1 MKSQSKSN
9 LFKVIIINLISVLFI
24 IVLIELVFGYW
35 FDKNNFGPFM
45 REHRMKNN
53 AYTLKYKDK
62 IYEYTYKRNYYGF
75 RGEDVDPSKIKAIM
89 VGGSTAE
96 ERYKPDK
103 FTITEFLNQKIK
115 KSEINLKIINA
126 SIGGQSTRGHINN
139 FVTWY
144 PKIENFSPKF
154 ILYYIGIN
162 DVEADITI
170 KANDFTEAEVLDP
183 KPIYQ
188 FIDNIKSRSIF
199 SDVLRKIK
207 QKYYTKNTEI
217 IYDFD
222 HSMKLV
228 KAKNSYKFLNYHN
241 ALKYYDLDKV
251 LLKHNNRIKYYLK
264 NIDTLNILTKKLGAK
279 PIFINSLMADG
290 YYNETL
296 FALNVSLSNHCKI
309 KNYKCIDIAKKLE
322 GKEDYWWDTVHTT
335 ADGSKIISDLI
346 FPELI
351 KIISQ

>member
-1 MKSQSKSN
+1 MKNQSKSN
-9 LFKVIIINLISVLFI
+9 LIKVIIINLISILFI

-53 AYTLKYKDK
+53 AYTLKYKNK

-75 RGEDVDPSKIKAIM
+75 RGENIAPDKIKAII
-89 VGGSTAE
+89 VGGSTIE

-103 FTITEFLNQKIK
+103 FTITEFLNQKLK
-115 KSEINLKIINA
+115 KSGIDFKIINA

-144 PKIENFSPKF
+144 PKIQSFSPKY

-162 DVEADITI
+162 DAESDITI
-170 KANDFTEAEVLDP
+170 KDYDFTEAGVLNP
-183 KPIYQ
+183 KVINQ

-199 SDVLRKIK
+199 SDTLRKIK

-222 HSMKLV
+222 HSMKVV
-228 KAKNSYKFLNYHN
+228 KAENYYKFLNYQN
-241 ALKYYDLDKV
+241 ALGYYDLNKV
-251 LLKHNNRIKYYLK
+251 LLKHNDRIKYYLK
-264 NIDTLNILTKKLGAK
+264 NIDTLNKLSKKLGAK

-296 FALNVSLSNHCKI
+296 FALNISLAKHCKI

-322 GKEDYWWDTVHTT
+322 GKADYWWDTVHTT
-335 ADGSKIISDLI
+335 ADGSKNISDLI